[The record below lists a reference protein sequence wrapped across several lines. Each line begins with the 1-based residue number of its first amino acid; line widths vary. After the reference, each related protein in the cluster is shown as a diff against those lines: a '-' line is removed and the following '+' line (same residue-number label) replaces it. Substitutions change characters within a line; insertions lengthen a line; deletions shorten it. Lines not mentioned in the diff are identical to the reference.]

1 MIKSIQFKI
10 IVVFFL
16 IGIIVIT
23 GLGVTYIQSINHL
36 EANLANKE
44 IGNIEELTAYM
55 EEMRDTNITSLIIA
69 GI

>member
-23 GLGVTYIQSINHL
+23 GLGVVYIQSINDL
-36 EANLANKE
+36 
-44 IGNIEELTAYM
+44 
-55 EEMRDTNITSLIIA
+55 
-69 GI
+69 